1 MTGSSVKG
9 RRALLQAALNGA
21 RRRDEHPALPVTSLE
36 LAEAAAQAVAVGAMA
51 IHVHVRDT
59 RGMESLAGEDV
70 ARALGALRTTIPGI
84 PLGLS
89 TGAWIL
95 PDTERR
101 HRTVA
106 AWAAQPD
113 FASVNF
119 DEPGAE
125 LLAALLLTKGVGVE
139 AGVCTVGAADR
150 LARSGLASR
159 CLRALLEPQAQELPT
174 ALETV
179 REIESTLTSGA
190 VMLPRLLHGVDH
202 TAWPLIAEAAA
213 RGYGT
218 RVGFEDTLTLP
229 DGSMAESN
237 AILVQAA
244 CRVLAGR

>member
-1 MTGSSVKG
+1 VTGPSTRG

-21 RRRDEHPALPVTSLE
+21 RRREEHPALPVTSSE
-36 LAEAAAQAVAVGAMA
+36 LADAAAKAVAAGAMA

-70 ARALGALRTTIPGI
+70 SRALGALRATIPGI
-84 PLGLS
+84 PLGVS

-101 HRTVA
+101 HQTVA
-106 AWAAQPD
+106 AWGTQPD
-113 FASVNF
+113 FASINF

-125 LLAALLLTKGVGVE
+125 LLAALLLSKGIGIE
-139 AGVCTVGAADR
+139 AGVANATAADR
-150 LARSGLASR
+150 LARSGLAGR
-159 CLRALLEPQAQELPT
+159 CLRALVEPQAQELPT
-174 ALETV
+174 ALETI
-179 REIESTLTSGA
+179 RDIESILTNAGLA
-190 VMLPRLLHGVDH
+190 LPWLLHGMDR

-213 RGYGT
+213 RGYAT

-237 AILVQAA
+237 AVLVQEAR
-244 CRVLAGR
+244 RVLDTR